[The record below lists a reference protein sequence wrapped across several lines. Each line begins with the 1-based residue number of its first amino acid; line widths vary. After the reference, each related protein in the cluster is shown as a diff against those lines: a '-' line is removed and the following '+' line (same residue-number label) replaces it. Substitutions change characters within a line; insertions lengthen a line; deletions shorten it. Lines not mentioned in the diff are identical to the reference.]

1 MGMALKS
8 LLFPIVPALALV
20 AFTSPALHAADLEK
34 EYQTMRAVALR
45 DPKVKAA
52 YAEADRKLEA
62 KIVQL
67 DPALAG
73 YRSHGASS
81 EPERTATAP
90 KAAVQKAASTPKPV
104 THAKEAPRAG
114 GFHPPQST
122 ATASA
127 PAALSKHSVA
137 KGETLGGIASHYG
150 VTVAALKST
159 NHIADEKKLSV
170 GQVLTIP
177 AKKSH

>member
-1 MGMALKS
+1 MGMVSKS
-8 LLFPIVPALALV
+8 LLFSVVPTLALV
-20 AFTSPALHAADLEK
+20 AFTSPVLHAADLEK

-73 YRSHGASS
+73 YRSHGGS
-81 EPERTATAP
+81 EPEKTATTSKP
-90 KAAVQKAASTPKPV
+90 VVQKPASTSKPV
-104 THAKEAPRAG
+104 AHVKETPRAG
-114 GFHPPQST
+114 GFHAPQST

-127 PAALSKHSVA
+127 PAALAKHTVA
-137 KGETLGGIASHYG
+137 KGETLGEIASHYG
-150 VTVAALKST
+150 VSVVALKST

>member
-1 MGMALKS
+1 MASKS
-8 LLFPIVPALALV
+8 LLFSIVPALALV
-20 AFTSPALHAADLEK
+20 AFTSPVLHAADLEK

-45 DPKVKAA
+45 DSKVKAA

-67 DPALAG
+67 DPALAS
-73 YRSHGASS
+73 YRSHGPS
-81 EPERTATAP
+81 ESEKMTTAP
-90 KAAVQKAASTPKPV
+90 KPTVQKTASTPKPV
-104 THAKEAPRAG
+104 THAKEAPRSG
-114 GFHPPQST
+114 GFHAPQSAAT
-122 ATASA
+122 ATA
-127 PAALSKHSVA
+127 PVALSKHTVA

-150 VTVAALKST
+150 VSVAALKST